1 VACIKQCDDLLLFFA
16 VKAIGRDRYANGI
29 GDLAS
34 LSDWCRH
41 VIHSSGD
48 FAPVERD
55 APCVHV
61 GELLDVCSG
70 RQVAA
75 EVLGFT
81 KTAL

>member
-1 VACIKQCDDLLLFFA
+1 M
-16 VKAIGRDRYANGI
+16 
-29 GDLAS
+29 
-34 LSDWCRH
+34 SDWCRH